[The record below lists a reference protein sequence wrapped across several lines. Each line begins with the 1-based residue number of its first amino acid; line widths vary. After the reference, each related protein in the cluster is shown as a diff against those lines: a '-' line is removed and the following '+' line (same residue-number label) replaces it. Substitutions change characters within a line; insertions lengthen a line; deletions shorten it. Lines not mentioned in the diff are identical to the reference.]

1 MSTETLNQKDIRRY
15 GYLNEYNIRNTNNW
29 HVDDSG
35 KDW

>member
-1 MSTETLNQKDIRRY
+1 MADVLTRK
-15 GYLNEYNIRNTNNW
+15 YLYEYNIRNTNNW

>member
-1 MSTETLNQKDIRRY
+1 MADIQKNLTRK
-15 GYLNEYNIRNTNNW
+15 YLNEYNIRNTNNW